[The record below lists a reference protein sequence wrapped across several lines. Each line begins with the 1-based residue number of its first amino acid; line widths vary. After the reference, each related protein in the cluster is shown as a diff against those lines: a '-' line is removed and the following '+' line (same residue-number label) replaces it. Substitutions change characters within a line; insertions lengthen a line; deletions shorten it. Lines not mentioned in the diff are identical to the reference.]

1 MAPPID
7 LSRRASNLHDMMHDN
22 HAKLLNECPDDWL
35 ASLRETFATLLE
47 WQEEQ
52 TPRGIDALSSSTL
65 KSMLL
70 AMEVPWEAI
79 SSWVL
84 FFDSGGVDM
93 EACAPAP
100 FCASSVFCPSDP
112 YPRRGSK
119 IAVKE
124 GMHSLS
130 LCACGVCV
138 CDNGIRKNL
147 VGRQLPGHAVTSTN
161 GSLAHFH
168 DRREDTNVRQNV
180 WGVCPTILRVLSSA
194 HSSHIICY

>member
-52 TPRGIDALSSSTL
+52 APRGIDALSSSTL

-93 EACAPAP
+93 EAHAPA
-100 FCASSVFCPSDP
+100 FLRVFCVLSV
-112 YPRRGSK
+112 RRPVSSERVK
-119 IAVKE
+119 IAIKE

-130 LCACGVCV
+130 LCMWCVCV
-138 CDNGIRKNL
+138 
-147 VGRQLPGHAVTSTN
+147 
-161 GSLAHFH
+161 
-168 DRREDTNVRQNV
+168 
-180 WGVCPTILRVLSSA
+180 
-194 HSSHIICY
+194 